1 MLNPAQIEH
10 WQTIIQHRLTDTTV
24 GLCYPQDAK
33 WAGVTLV
40 AVTKYATAEQMVG
53 AFNAG
58 LTHFG
63 ESRPV
68 EALQKRACLPTTVEQ
83 SVTWHFIGHLQKN
96 KVSKVV
102 GYYQLIHSVDSFDLL
117 NAINTRAATLNIVQ
131 DVLVQV
137 NISGESSKQG
147 IELQAVEPFI
157 INAENLSHI
166 RVLGFMTM
174 APKDATPSEQATI
187 FGTLQSNL
195 QQWQKNLKKELKIS
209 SMGMTQDYSQA
220 LLKGATIVRI
230 GNKLFT

>member
-1 MLNPAQIEH
+1 MLDQALIEH
-10 WQTIIQHRLTDTTV
+10 WHTIIQNRLTDATV

-33 WAGVTLV
+33 WLGVTLV

-68 EALQKRACLPTTVEQ
+68 EALQKRATLPTTVEQ

-96 KVSKVV
+96 KINKVV
-102 GYYQLIHSVDSFDLL
+102 GYYQLIHSVDSFELL
-117 NAINTRAATLNIVQ
+117 TAINQRASTLTIIQ
-131 DVLVQV
+131 DVLIQV
-137 NISGESSKQG
+137 NISGEHSKQG
-147 IELQAVEPFI
+147 IALNAVEDLI
-157 INAENLSHI
+157 KKAENLSSI
-166 RVLGFMTM
+166 RVLGLMTM
-174 APKDATPSEQATI
+174 APKEASPTEQAHI
-187 FGTLQSNL
+187 FGTLQTRL
-195 QQWQKNLKKELKIS
+195 QRWQQNIKKELTIS

>member
-1 MLNPAQIEH
+1 MLNPALVEH
-10 WQTIIQHRLTDTTV
+10 WQNVIQHRLTDTAV

-33 WAGVTLV
+33 WQGVTLV

-68 EALQKRACLPTTVEQ
+68 EALQKRATLPPIVEQ
-83 SVTWHFIGHLQKN
+83 TVTWHFIGHLQKN
-96 KVSKVV
+96 KVNKVV
-102 GYYQLIHSVDSFDLL
+102 GYYKLIHSVDSFELL
-117 NAINTRAATLNIVQ
+117 EAINNRAATLNIIQ
-131 DVLVQV
+131 DVLIQV
-137 NISGESSKQG
+137 NISGETSKQG
-147 IELQAVEPFI
+147 ITLQAVETFVK
-157 INAENLSHI
+157 NAETLSHI

-174 APKDATPSEQATI
+174 APKEATPVEQATI
-187 FGTLQSNL
+187 FGTLQTHQ
-195 QQWQKNLKKELKIS
+195 QQWQTILKKELKIS